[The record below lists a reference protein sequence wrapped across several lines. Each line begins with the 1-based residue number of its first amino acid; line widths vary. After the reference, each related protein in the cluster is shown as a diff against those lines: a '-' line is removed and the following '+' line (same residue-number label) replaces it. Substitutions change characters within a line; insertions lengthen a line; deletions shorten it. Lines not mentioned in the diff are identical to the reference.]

1 MLSLSEI
8 STVSASFRDDLRAYA
23 AAGFDGIGIW
33 EMKLGANDEDN
44 LEAVRASGLSV
55 TNCVP
60 LVPSILPNTVIEG
73 PEDVETRIESLCA
86 SVRRFAPFEPDCVL
100 CLTGP
105 AGKRSDEEARR
116 LAIDGLQRIAAAAD
130 EEGVRLGLEPI
141 HASERDS
148 LTLITSIP
156 DAVELLDEAGL
167 PNAGIMIDLWHLV
180 DTPDVERHLTD
191 NVDRITGVHVASWFE
206 GERGDRALP
215 EGASLTS
222 ELMRVLRDAGWEGAW
237 DVEIFGDPAR
247 PDSLWSLDV
256 DEAARRAYAAISASI
271 ASTRRSISENAD
283 VHKP

>member
-33 EMKLGANDEDN
+33 EMKLGANDEAN

-60 LVPSILPNTVIEG
+60 LVPSILPNTLIEG

-105 AGKRSDEEARR
+105 AGQRSDEEARR

-167 PNAGIMIDLWHLV
+167 PNVGIMIDLWHLV

-206 GERGDRALP
+206 GKRGDRALP
-215 EGASLTS
+215 EGASRTS
-222 ELMRVLRDAGWEGAW
+222 ELMRVLRDAGWQGAW

-256 DEAARRAYAAISASI
+256 DEAARRAYAAIA
-271 ASTRRSISENAD
+271 N
-283 VHKP
+283 V

>member
-33 EMKLGANDEDN
+33 EMKLGANDEAN

-105 AGKRSDEEARR
+105 AGARSDEEARR
-116 LAIDGLQRIAAAAD
+116 LTIDGLQRIAAVAH
-130 EEGVRLGLEPI
+130 EVGVRLGLEPI
-141 HASERDS
+141 HASERDA
-148 LTLITSIP
+148 LTLITSIQE
-156 DAVELLDEAGL
+156 ALELLDEAGL
-167 PNAGIMIDLWHLV
+167 PNVGIMVDLWHLW
-180 DTPDVERHLTD
+180 DTPEIERHLVD
-191 NVDRITGVHVASWFE
+191 NVDRITGVHVANWFE
-206 GERGDRALP
+206 GERDDRALP
-215 EGASLTS
+215 GEGVSRTA
-222 ELMRVLRDAGWEGAW
+222 ELMHVLRGAGWQGAW
-237 DVEIFGDPAR
+237 DVEIFGNPSR

-256 DEAARRAYAAISASI
+256 DEAARRAYAAIA
-271 ASTRRSISENAD
+271 TF
-283 VHKP
+283 